1 MPYLNAVYC
10 ISEKM
15 ELRSFH
21 FTQAVH
27 SRHSKNAF
35 RKKNVVPLF
44 QRPRLTHIHLFMFYG
59 ALPHSGDRWAGAEPS
74 GHLWTGYQPTA
85 EHVQYCINKPITH
98 RIHTQ
103 GQFWVEKEPKHTCAW
118 SVSWV
123 FNQALFCFVLL
134 FKSSPLQCQH
144 FQWCDH
150 GQENSCCCEGL
161 ALLIRE
167 NAYVTRGCWHAILKW
182 VEGAKRK
189 SFGVQLGVGGGGG
202 GVNQVVFHVRS
213 DGLDVLEFYR
223 TEWCIF

>member
-1 MPYLNAVYC
+1 MHIKSTFSRCAQMSGAEMDGSALMTRPNGRIKCPTQRKLPPPMPYLNAVYC

-123 FNQALFCFVLL
+123 FNQALFCFVLFCFL
-134 FKSSPLQCQH
+134 RAARFSVNISS
-144 FQWCDH
+144 D
-150 GQENSCCCEGL
+150 
-161 ALLIRE
+161 
-167 NAYVTRGCWHAILKW
+167 VTTGRKIPA
-182 VEGAKRK
+182 VAKAW
-189 SFGVQLGVGGGGG
+189 L
-202 GVNQVVFHVRS
+202 
-213 DGLDVLEFYR
+213 
-223 TEWCIF
+223 C

>member
-1 MPYLNAVYC
+1 MHIKSTFSRCAQMSGAEMDGSALMTRPNGRIKCPTQRKLPPPMPYLNAVYC

-85 EHVQYCINKPITH
+85 EHVQYWKKNTN
-98 RIHTQ
+98 HTSDSHPGTISSRKGTETYMCLKCELSFQ
-103 GQFWVEKEPKHTCAW
+103 PSTV
-118 SVSWV
+118 
-123 FNQALFCFVLL
+123 LFCFLRAARFSVNISSDVTQHTLL
-134 FKSSPLQCQH
+134 
-144 FQWCDH
+144 
-150 GQENSCCCEGL
+150 
-161 ALLIRE
+161 
-167 NAYVTRGCWHAILKW
+167 
-182 VEGAKRK
+182 
-189 SFGVQLGVGGGGG
+189 
-202 GVNQVVFHVRS
+202 
-213 DGLDVLEFYR
+213 
-223 TEWCIF
+223 TE